1 MADTTDA
8 GAALAEADRL
18 VMELLLDPAA
28 RAEPYGHY
36 RRLRRLDP
44 LHHAGFAPLWFCTRY
59 DDCRE
64 ALRDPRMVQP
74 GTRFPD
80 DPPPG
85 SGEGGA
91 QFFTSR
97 RAQEIDRPPSLLG
110 LNPPDHT
117 RLRGLVSRGFTPRRV
132 EALRP
137 ALEAITDRLLDELP
151 VGVEVDLLDV
161 LGFPLPVRV
170 IGELVGV
177 PAADRDRFRGLV
189 RAAATS
195 LEPGITDEQW
205 DAAAEADAVMVEYFR
220 DLIDRRRADPLDDL
234 VSALVEVQRESAADG
249 GDAALDDDEM
259 ISTLILIFAAG
270 FETTTNLIG
279 NGTLTLL
286 QHPDELARLRNDP
299 SLDTAAVEEIL
310 RYQSPVQMD
319 ARRAA
324 EDTVVGGRAVARG
337 EWVMTFLG
345 AANRDPDVFDDPED
359 FHIVPRPAPVLSFA
373 TGIHYCLGASLA
385 RLEGRVVFRRL
396 LERFGTIE
404 LVDTPTWRNTFIL
417 RGLDGLPV
425 RLAP

>member
-1 MADTTDA
+1 MSDTTTDA
-8 GAALAEADRL
+8 AAPAEADQL
-18 VMELLLDPAA
+18 VMELLLDPAT
-28 RAEPYGHY
+28 RAEPYVHY
-36 RRLRRLDP
+36 RRLRQLDP

-85 SGEGGA
+85 SDEGGN
-91 QFFTSR
+91 QFFGAR
-97 RAQEIDRPPSLLG
+97 RSDELERPPSLLG

-117 RLRGLVSRGFTPRRV
+117 RLRGLVSRGFTPRHV

-137 ALEAITDRLLDELP
+137 ALETITDELLAGLP
-151 VGVEVDLLDV
+151 VGTEVDLLDV

-177 PAADRDRFRGLV
+177 PAVDRDRFRGLV

-205 DAAAEADAVMVEYFR
+205 DAAVEADGEMVVYFR
-220 DLIDRRRADPLDDL
+220 DLIDRRRADPQDDL
-234 VSALVEVQRESAADG
+234 ASALVEVQRESVAEAG
-249 GDAALDDDEM
+249 VAALTDDEI

-279 NGTLTLL
+279 NGVLTLL
-286 QHPDELARLRNDP
+286 EHPDELARLRRDP
-299 SLDTAAVEEIL
+299 SLDVAAVEEIL

-324 EDTVVGGRAVARG
+324 EDTVVGGREVAAG

-345 AANRDPDVFDDPED
+345 AANRDPDVFDDPER
-359 FHIVPRPAPVLSFA
+359 FHITPRPMPVLSFA

-385 RLEGRVVFRRL
+385 RLEGRVVFRHL
-396 LERFGTIE
+396 LDRFASIE
-404 LVDTPTWRNTFIL
+404 LVDTPTWRNTFVL
-417 RGLDGLPV
+417 RGLDALPV
-425 RLAP
+425 RLDR